1 MSKSNRNI
9 FLRSHVSSEEK
20 NIIKAK
26 MEQTGIISL
35 SAYLRKM
42 ALDGYMVKLDVS
54 EVREMITL
62 LRCCQNNLDQI
73 ARHVNSTDSDYAE
86 GMEEIMCR
94 QRELWRCAN
103 MILKKLAS
111 IS

>member
-9 FLRSHVSSEEK
+9 FLRSRVSSEEK
-20 NIIKAK
+20 NIIKTK
-26 MEQTGIISL
+26 MEQAGIISL

-42 ALDGYMVKLDVS
+42 ALDGYVIKLDVS

-62 LRCCQNNLDQI
+62 LRRYQNNLDQI
-73 ARHVNSTDSDYAE
+73 ARHINSTDSNYVED
-86 GMEEIMCR
+86 MEEIMCR

-103 MILKKLAS
+103 MIVKKLAS
-111 IS
+111 VS